1 MAIREDIKLQVQAA
15 TDIVRLIGEQVSL
28 RPKGREF
35 VGLCPF
41 HDDKN
46 PSFSVSP
53 AKQIYKCFSC
63 GAGGDVF
70 SFQMN
75 YHKMT
80 FPEALKHLAE
90 RAGIQIEDARS
101 EAASA
106 AGRSDRERLNLAN
119 DQALNYFRG
128 MLKHSEYGRPAR
140 DYIEKR
146 GISPQMVTE
155 FQIGYAADRW
165 DGLIETAK
173 HKGWNLDALVRA
185 ELVLPRKQGEG
196 HFDFFRHRLIFPIF
210 DTLGR
215 PIAFGGR
222 KLRPEDEPK
231 YINSRETAVFNK
243 SRTFY
248 GLHLAKKPIIDART
262 AVIVEGYTDV
272 IACHQAGF
280 RNVVAT
286 LGTAL
291 TAEHVAELRKFADKV
306 VCIFDADEAG
316 EKAADRAVE
325 LFLTGDVD
333 VAVAVLPHGPGG
345 SKMDPGEL
353 FTLEEGP
360 DVWRKC
366 IAEARDALDYQFDRV
381 RERLA
386 AAGTMTGRQKVS
398 QDYLQRIAALGFAR
412 SGTIRRGLVIQRL
425 AELLHLKESQ
435 IEDLLRQ
442 AAPRFRSPIAH
453 AGVPEGPSQ
462 PFEGGESAPDANN
475 EAMDVAGAV
484 AGARLRAV
492 HQAERE
498 VIGCLLRDNRL
509 FLQVVSDG
517 RTFDEA
523 IAPGD
528 ILGRQNR
535 RLYEPLYDRLAA
547 GEGVELRGLLADLA
561 AAGEQELANLATE
574 AEAAVERAAGDE
586 PDRMRSVFVGA
597 AEAILNYRRELE
609 YQTNRESVAGVGNLA
624 DDGLAERAN
633 RLLEPLRNRSP
644 VRIARVRR

>member
-1 MAIREDIKLQVQAA
+1 MAFREDTKLQVQAA
-15 TDIVRLIGEQVSL
+15 TDIVRLIGEQVAL

-41 HDDKN
+41 HNDKN

-75 YHKMT
+75 YHKMS

-90 RAGIQIEDARS
+90 RAGIEIRDDRDP
-101 EAASA
+101 AAAA
-106 AGRSDRERLNLAN
+106 AGRSDRERLNAAN
-119 DQALNYFRG
+119 EQGLGYFRT
-128 MLKHSEYGRPAR
+128 MLKHPEHGRPAR
-140 DYIEKR
+140 AYIEKR
-146 GISPQMVTE
+146 GISPEMVTE
-155 FQIGYAADRW
+155 FQLGYACDRW
-165 DGLIETAK
+165 EGLVDTAR
-173 HKGWNLDALVRA
+173 HKGWSLDGLLKA
-185 ELVLPRKQGEG
+185 ELVLPRKQGDG

-210 DTLGR
+210 DALGR

-222 KLRPEDEPK
+222 KLREEDEPK
-231 YINSRETAVFNK
+231 YMNSRETAVFNK

-248 GLHLAKKPIIDART
+248 GLHLAKKAIIDAHT

-291 TAEHVAELRKFADKV
+291 TADHVAELRKFAEKV

-353 FTLEEGP
+353 FTLDDGAEI
-360 DVWRKC
+360 WQRC
-366 IAEARDALDYQFDRV
+366 LAEARDALDYQFDRV

-386 AAGTMTGRQKVS
+386 AATTMTGRQRVS
-398 QDYLQRIAALGFAR
+398 QEYLQRVAALGFAR
-412 SGTIRRGLVIQRL
+412 AGTIRRGLVIQRL
-425 AELLHLKESQ
+425 ADLLHLKAGQ
-435 IEDLLRQ
+435 IEDLLQ
-442 AAPRFRSPIAH
+442 AATPRSRPVAHTPSPDEPPYP
-453 AGVPEGPSQ
+453 GEPG
-462 PFEGGESAPDANN
+462 FEGEENNGSA
-475 EAMDVAGAV
+475 DVAGAV
-484 AGARLRAV
+484 MGARLRAV
-492 HQAERE
+492 VQAERE
-498 VIGCLLRDNRL
+498 VIGCLLRDGRL
-509 FLQVVSDG
+509 FVQPLSDG

-523 IAPGD
+523 IGPGD
-528 ILGRQNR
+528 LVGAANR

-547 GEGVELRGLLADLA
+547 GETVELRAMLAEFAAQGSGDLS
-561 AAGEQELANLATE
+561 ELATSVD
-574 AEAAVERAAGDE
+574 AEIERATADE
-586 PDRMRSVFVGA
+586 PERVRSVFSGA
-597 AEAILNYRRELE
+597 AEAILTYRREQAYRVSKE
-609 YQTNRESVAGVGNLA
+609 AVSGGMAG
-624 DDGLAERAN
+624 GLPPDAQAERAN

-644 VRIARVRR
+644 VRIARVRP